1 MVHICTHIDTV
12 THDVNARLVLE
23 PTAEYFW
30 QNVFEFCH
38 EEITNAQ
45 YTISS
50 PKKSRHHAS
59 PLRLALY
66 INACWNAWRRFAG
79 TRKTNHRGSSDHMCN
94 FYEFLGWTQVP
105 LETSRNPWC
114 HTIAS
119 PWRHTCRRSSC
130 SLGSPGPP
138 GPAGAASLLKMEG
151 GVAP

>member
-1 MVHICTHIDTV
+1 MVTPSTYFLLDPTPHSMVHICTHTDTV

-66 INACWNAWRRFAG
+66 INACWNAWRRFAC

-94 FYEFLGWTQVP
+94 VYRVP
-105 LETSRNPWC
+105 LAGHRF
-114 HTIAS
+114 
-119 PWRHTCRRSSC
+119 PWR
-130 SLGSPGPP
+130 
-138 GPAGAASLLKMEG
+138 LL
-151 GVAP
+151 VTHSATP